1 MEPEKDYNLTVGR
14 RIREVREADRMT
26 RAQFSEKCGIS
37 ESFLAAVES
46 GKKSITSKTLYER
59 SRKLF
64 KPEFPL
70 FFCSSFFPFLH
81 TLRKKFNKFS
91 KIS

>member
-46 GKKSITSKTLYER
+46 GKNLHGGGYVR
-59 SRKLF
+59 RLF
-64 KPEFPL
+64 YSGPQRRAYDGCAVGE
-70 FFCSSFFPFLH
+70 SGYH
-81 TLRKKFNKFS
+81 G
-91 KIS
+91 